1 MEVNQAI
8 PKKKKVKFL
17 EQTDEE
23 KAFLKKIQKD
33 SSHEGSSDDNWKFP
47 VACKKHK
54 ISSHK
59 FTCYMATANFIRPN
73 KNPRQIIYLQSP

>member
-8 PKKKKVKFL
+8 PKKKKGKFF

-33 SSHEGSSDDNWKFP
+33 SSDEGSSEDNYKPDIQPLKENYFP
-47 VACKKHK
+47 
-54 ISSHK
+54 
-59 FTCYMATANFIRPN
+59 
-73 KNPRQIIYLQSP
+73 